1 MSSRRLPGKVLAE
14 IAGRPGLQLLV
25 ERLRGAGEAQVVCIA
40 TSERPDDDPI
50 AELAERLE
58 VDCVRGSLDDV
69 LSRYRSAAARLDADA
84 VVRVTGD
91 CPLLDPA
98 VVDMDVRR
106 WREGDADY
114 VSNLTD
120 PPTFPIGQHAEVVS
134 RAVLDAVDDE
144 ATDPADREHVTLFVR
159 RRPDRFELVT
169 IEGKPE
175 WGSLRMVLD
184 TPEDLA
190 QLQELGR
197 RCGPEASLEELI
209 SALQRRSG

>member
-14 IAGRPGLQLLV
+14 IAGRPGLQLLL
-25 ERLRGAGEAQVVCIA
+25 ERLGGADEVEVICVA
-40 TSERPDDDPI
+40 TSEGPEDDPI
-50 AELAERLE
+50 AELAARLGVE
-58 VDCVRGSLDDV
+58 CVRGSLEDV
-69 LSRYRSAAARLDADA
+69 LGRYRLAASRLDADA

-106 WREGDADY
+106 WREDDVDY

-120 PPTFPIGQHAEVVS
+120 PPSFPIGQHAEVIS
-134 RAVLDAVDDE
+134 RPVLDAVDSE

-159 RRPDRFELVT
+159 RRSDRFELVT
-169 IEGKPE
+169 IEGRPG
-175 WGSLRMVLD
+175 WGRLRMVLD
-184 TPEDLA
+184 TPDDLA

-209 SALQRRSG
+209 SALEDRSG